1 MESIWITGYG
11 MWGTGDFT
19 GIENDRI
26 EYVDV
31 SQWSGV
37 DWDEF
42 EDSRADL
49 AIETAKLINERKAK

>member
-1 MESIWITGYG
+1 

-19 GIENDRI
+19 GIENDRV

-31 SQWSGV
+31 SQWSDV

>member
-1 MESIWITGYG
+1 MESIWITEYG

-19 GIENDRI
+19 GIENDRV

-31 SQWSGV
+31 SQWSDV